1 MKRGAW
7 WPIGITTVEH
17 TLDATGVMSGG
28 SHFDMTALD
37 FARFGYLYLRGGQ
50 WDGQQ
55 IVPEAWV
62 DYARMPLVETPDYGA
77 HWWVPATADQYI
89 DRFPTMFA
97 ARGFG
102 GQRMYIIP
110 ELDAVLL
117 VLSNNAPDLAD
128 ETMAGLIEAFAG
140 VAEPA

>member
-1 MKRGAW
+1 
-7 WPIGITTVEH
+7 
-17 TLDATGVMSGG
+17 
-28 SHFDMTALD
+28 MTALD

-62 DYARMPLVETPDYGA
+62 DYARMPLVGTPDYGA

-102 GQRMYIIP
+102 GQRMYVIP
-110 ELDAVLL
+110 ELDTVLL

-128 ETMAGLIEAFAG
+128 QTMAGLIEAFAG
-140 VAEPA
+140 VAEPG